1 MNQLKKKMIPL
12 AMAMALVA
20 TGFAGN
26 LAVQKTAFAEG
37 TGGATKT
44 LKIKKVLTMPS
55 DGVTTPAET
64 FEFKFEAQS
73 FNGKTDSVATTCP
86 NIANATATYA
96 TTDIQ
101 DADGAKEGKQ
111 VIKSTNDILSGITWQ
126 KAGQYVYTVTE
137 KQASTS
143 GMEYSKAS
151 YTLSIIVASE
161 DGTLKVKYVGIK
173 KDKEDNG
180 DTKSSAAKE
189 EYTPDG
195 TGSTNNFVFENKYFP
210 KKGNDNPGIGDVT
223 PVDKNGLAIS
233 KKVEGENTSNTQP
246 FKFTMK
252 IDKPE
257 GLADGQTYTYIVTTK
272 GGTELPATETTA
284 RYGQEQEITLTHG
297 DKVVLKNVHMG
308 AKATVTET
316 DAAGYTPSVIVNC
329 NGTSESKTETNV
341 AADKRLGDKTSGNSI
356 EFINTQQ
363 TPAGV
368 IIDNL
373 PFIILVAI
381 AGMGILFFV
390 RNKRRAEE
398 F

>member
-26 LAVQKTAFAEG
+26 LAVQKTAFAEE
-37 TGGATKT
+37 TPKT
-44 LKIKKVLTMPS
+44 LIIKKVLTMPS
-55 DGVTTPAET
+55 EGVATPNET
-64 FEFKFEAQS
+64 FSFEFTKVS
-73 FNGKTDSVATTCP
+73 FNGKAADKETCP
-86 NIANATATYA
+86 TISNISTAYTA
-96 TTDIQ
+96 AD
-101 DADGAKEGKQ
+101 DADGDSAKEGKQ
-111 VIKSTNDILSGITWQ
+111 VIKSTNDILNGITWT

-137 KQASTS
+137 KQASTN

-180 DTKSSAAKE
+180 DTKLSAAKE

-210 KKGNDNPGIGDVT
+210 KKGNDNPGTGDVT

-233 KKVEGENTSNTQP
+233 KKVKGENTSNTQP

-272 GGTELPATETTA
+272 GGTKLPATETTA
-284 RYGQEQEITLTHG
+284 QYGQDQEITLTHG
-297 DKVVLKNVHMG
+297 DKVVLKSVHMG
-308 AKATVTET
+308 AKATVTEI

-329 NGTSESKTETNV
+329 NGTSESKTETNK
-341 AADKRLGDKTSGNSI
+341 AENIRLGDKDSGNSI
-356 EFINTQQ
+356 EFTNTQQ

-381 AGMGILFFV
+381 AGVGILFFV

>member
-37 TGGATKT
+37 RETPKT
-44 LKIKKVLTMPS
+44 LIIKKVLTMPS
-55 DGVTTPAET
+55 EGVATPAET
-64 FEFKFEAQS
+64 FNFEFTKVS
-73 FNGKTDSVATTCP
+73 FNGKAAEKDTCP
-86 NIANATATYA
+86 TISNISTAYTAADAT
-96 TTDIQ
+96 
-101 DADGAKEGKQ
+101 DGDSAKEGKQ
-111 VIKSTNDILSGITWQ
+111 VIKSTSDILNGINWQ

-161 DGTLKVKYVGIK
+161 GGTLKVKYVGIK

-180 DTKSSAAKE
+180 NTNPSARKVE
-189 EYTPDG
+189 HTPDG
-195 TGSTNNFVFENKYFP
+195 EGSTNNFVFENKYFP
-210 KKGNDNPGIGDVT
+210 KKGNDTPGKGEVT
-223 PVDKNGLAIS
+223 QQDKNGLAIS

-272 GGTELPATETTA
+272 GGTELPATETTVQ
-284 RYGQEQEITLTHG
+284 YGQEQEITLTHG
-297 DKVVLKNVHMG
+297 DKVVLKSVHMG
-308 AKATVTET
+308 AKASVTET

-329 NGTSESKTETNV
+329 NGTSVPKAETNV
-341 AADKRLGDKTSGNSI
+341 ANNIRLGDKTSGNSI
-356 EFINTQQ
+356 EFTNTQQ
-363 TPAGV
+363 TPTGV

>member
-26 LAVQKTAFAEG
+26 LAVQKTAYAEE
-37 TGGATKT
+37 TPKT
-44 LKIKKVLTMPS
+44 LIIKKVLTMPS
-55 DGVTTPAET
+55 EGVATPNET
-64 FEFKFEAQS
+64 FSFEFTKVS
-73 FNGKTDSVATTCP
+73 FNGKAADKETCP
-86 NIANATATYA
+86 TISNISTAYTA
-96 TTDIQ
+96 AD
-101 DADGAKEGKQ
+101 DADGDSAKEGKQ
-111 VIKSTNDILSGITWQ
+111 VIKSTSDILNVITWT
-126 KAGQYVYTVTE
+126 KAGQYVYNVKE
-137 KQASTS
+137 VSPNPGKA

-161 DGTLKVKYVGIK
+161 GGSLKVKYVGIK

-180 DTKSSAAKE
+180 NINRSATKT
-189 EYTPDG
+189 EYTPDDPS
-195 TGSTNNFVFENKYFP
+195 GSGNNFVFENKYFP
-210 KKGNDNPGIGDVT
+210 KKGNDTPDTGEVT
-223 PVDKNGLAIS
+223 QEDKNGLAIS
-233 KKVEGENTSNTQP
+233 KKVAGENTSNTQP

-272 GGTELPATETTA
+272 GGTKLPATETTA
-284 RYGQEQEITLTHG
+284 QYGQDQEITLTHG
-297 DKVVLKNVHMG
+297 DKVVLKSVHMG
-308 AKATVTET
+308 AKASVTEI

-329 NGTSESKTETNV
+329 NGTSVPKTETNK
-341 AADKRLGDKTSGNSI
+341 AENIILGDKTSGNSI
-356 EFINTQQ
+356 EFTNTQQ
-363 TPAGV
+363 TPTGV